1 LPPPLA
7 EMLIDILVVEP
18 LPAEVLRWLGAR
30 HRVRVEPELA
40 REPIGFRAALAT
52 TRAAIVPPAVMVD
65 AGVLWHAP
73 HLKVL
78 GRVSAGQ
85 ENIDL
90 EACTRAGIEVARAQG
105 AGATAEA
112 EFVVGALLALLRRV
126 PIISDEGLLVGRELG
141 SSTVGI
147 VGLTPAAEC
156 LAQLL
161 GNFGA
166 KVLGYDMAVHA
177 SEAAWGQAGIRPVPL
192 AELVHSSDS
201 VCLLMSWFPRH
212 DRLFGERLLQF
223 AKPHQVI
230 VSLTH
235 SRIFDE
241 QALAH
246 ALRHGPIAAAWIDS
260 LEPGALDPGKPLQ
273 HIDTLQVTPRV
284 ASTTRE
290 SRLRSAWTVA
300 QRIDQLLRAGAARQ
314 TLREPGAGDSPQGP
328 PTETAGPAGATE
340 PA

>member
-1 LPPPLA
+1 LPQPLN

-18 LPAEVLRWLGAR
+18 MPAEVLRWLSGR
-30 HRVRVEPELA
+30 HGVRVATELA
-40 REPIGFRAALAT
+40 REPMAFRAALAN
-52 TRAAIVPPAVMVD
+52 TRAAVVPPAVTVD

-90 EACTRAGIEVARAQG
+90 EACARAGVEVARAHG
-105 AGATAEA
+105 AAAAAEA

-126 PIISDEGLLVGRELG
+126 PVISDEGLLVGRELG
-141 SSTVGI
+141 ASTVGI
-147 VGLTPAAEC
+147 VGLTPGAEC
-156 LAQLL
+156 LARLL
-161 GNFGA
+161 EGFGA
-166 KVLGYDMAVHA
+166 TVLGYDLSVHA
-177 SEAAWGQAGIRPVPL
+177 SDPAWASTGIRPVPL
-192 AELVHSSDS
+192 AELVRDSDS
-201 VCLLMSWFPRH
+201 LCLLMSWYPRH
-212 DRLFGERLLQF
+212 DSLFGERLLSL
-223 AKPHQVI
+223 AKPNQVV

-235 SRIFDE
+235 SRIFDD

-246 ALRHGPIAAAWIDS
+246 ALRHGPLAAAWIDS
-260 LEPGALDPGKPLQ
+260 LEPGAQDPGMPLQ

-290 SRLRSAWTVA
+290 SRARSAWVVA
-300 QRIDQLLRAGAARQ
+300 QRIDQLLRGGASRY
-314 TLREPGAGDSPQGP
+314 TVKEPAP
-328 PTETAGPAGATE
+328 PVANAGPAGATE

>member
-1 LPPPLA
+1 
-7 EMLIDILVVEP
+7 MLIDVLVVEP
-18 LPAEVLRWLGAR
+18 LPADVLRWLSSR
-30 HRVRVEPELA
+30 WSVRVAPELA
-40 REPIGFRAALAT
+40 REPLGFRAALAT
-52 TRAAIVPPAVMVD
+52 ARAAIVPPAVTVD
-65 AGVLWHAP
+65 AGVLWHAA

-90 EACTRAGIEVARAQG
+90 EACGRAGIEVARAQG
-105 AGATAEA
+105 AAAAAEA

-126 PIISDEGLLVGRELG
+126 PIISDDGLLVGRELG
-141 SSTVGI
+141 ASTVGI
-147 VGLTPAAEC
+147 VGLTPGAEC
-156 LAQLL
+156 LARLL
-161 GNFGA
+161 SGFGA
-166 KVLGYDMAVHA
+166 TVLGYDPAVHA
-177 SEAAWGQAGIRPVPL
+177 SDPVWPGMGIRPVPL
-192 AELVHSSDS
+192 AELVRESDS

-212 DRLFGERLLQF
+212 DRLFGERLLLS
-223 AKPHQVI
+223 AKPNQVI

-260 LEPGALDPGKPLQ
+260 LEPGTLDPGRPLQ
-273 HIDTLQVTPRV
+273 HIDTLQITPRV

-290 SRLRSAWTVA
+290 SRSRSAWTVA
-300 QRIDQLLRAGAARQ
+300 HRIDQLLREAAERN
-314 TLREPGAGDSPQGP
+314 TLREPGSQAGPAA
-328 PTETAGPAGATE
+328 TAGPAGATE